1 MIFSPIAR
9 SYTVDEALKPPG
21 GEGRQHA
28 RCRAEQRSA
37 QAERC
42 SALRPPVLGAAGPAS
57 SPLHRDQQPIPGFV
71 QFSGFQV
78 QGEGAQAHNVGA
90 GRGGHESSNDCGSR
104 PTLPL
109 RTGRLRALS
118 PFVPSDR
125 PCAAGAFGVGPSSAQ
140 PRPNA
145 VRPYVRRCWGRP
157 GLPPRHPSF
166 EIGRMSSVL
175 SGLGIRRQDYS
186 KAASNG
192 GTPGAVHRV
201 FTHRLHAVPRHGSR
215 YIISRC
221 RRASSIPGWVDSCR
235 FPLKLL
241 CLESTSER

>member
-1 MIFSPIAR
+1 VRPAC
-9 SYTVDEALKPPG
+9 TVNVSLVLALPPSLRI
-21 GEGRQHA
+21 EIDFQKSRELRENWPHQSHT
-28 RCRAEQRSA
+28 
-37 QAERC
+37 QANI
-42 SALRPPVLGAAGPAS
+42 V
-57 SPLHRDQQPIPGFV
+57 
-71 QFSGFQV
+71 
-78 QGEGAQAHNVGA
+78 A
-90 GRGGHESSNDCGSR
+90 GRAGSM
-104 PTLPL
+104 
-109 RTGRLRALS
+109 S
-118 PFVPSDR
+118 V
-125 PCAAGAFGVGPSSAQ
+125 VGPSSAR
-140 PRPNA
+140 PGPNA

-241 CLESTSER
+241 CLEFTSER